1 MSRQGGRARPSNGAD
16 SGRGLRTD
24 DRGQTI
30 LDYGIAVG
38 IFFVALVFVLGTIP
52 GMFAPFDGGSGDTQI
67 ADRIGSSLAVD
78 TLGDP
83 DTPHVLN
90 ETCTEG
96 FFTQLNGGADA
107 ADTCR
112 FDTDASDLNEVFALD
127 STVDIRVEIRTLDD
141 NVASLNGQTLA
152 AGGEVPERST
162 VTTARRTVAL
172 DGRSHTLEVHVW

>member
-1 MSRQGGRARPSNGAD
+1 VSRQRGGVRPSTGADGGRD
-16 SGRGLRTD
+16 LRVD
-24 DRGQTI
+24 DRGQTV

-38 IFFVALVFVLGTIP
+38 IFFVALVFVLGAIP
-52 GMFAPFDGGSGDTQI
+52 GMFAPFEGSSGDTQI

-83 DTPHVLN
+83 ETPHVLN

-96 FFTQLNGGADA
+96 FFTQLSGGADA

-112 FDTDASDLNEVFALD
+112 FDTNASDLNEMFALD

-141 NVASLNGQTLA
+141 TVASINGTTLE
-152 AGGEVPERST
+152 AGEEVPERST